1 MFQISWKAI
10 RQWEKAVRVYVISS
24 ILIILGLVAI
34 AIGDRLPE
42 GHGSLTYLRE
52 LSSVFLVGGVL
63 AILFRVFHDRA
74 YEANLRRLLRIH
86 DSVDELGLV
95 EILPEVQD
103 YNFTDVINDRD
114 YLSVVMNDGLRWI
127 GNNAVPLQERFSKN
141 THTEFFLIDPD
152 SDFVAILAGKVSQDP
167 DDLKKKIQDAWKRV
181 RELYEKS
188 DMKGELKVYKIKTF
202 PTRSIFLSEDE
213 LIETP
218 YQTASG
224 RARIP
229 VFIYK
234 QVPRKD
240 APYYFAMND
249 ILALRDESEIEVEL
263 PSNKGM
269 QPTAPAAADA

>member
-1 MFQISWKAI
+1 MFRISWKVI
-10 RQWEKAVRVYVISS
+10 RQWEKAVRVYIISS

-34 AIGDRLPE
+34 ALGDRLPE
-42 GHGSLTYLRE
+42 GHSALTYLRE

-103 YNFTDVINDRD
+103 FNFTDIINDRD
-114 YLSVVMNDGLRWI
+114 HLSVLMNDGLRWI

-141 THTEFFLIDPD
+141 TLTEFFLIDPD
-152 SDFVAILAGKVSQDP
+152 SNFVKVLAGKVGEEP
-167 DDLKKKIQDAWKRV
+167 DNLKKKIQDAWQRV
-181 RELYEKS
+181 IELYEKS
-188 DMKGELKVYKIKTF
+188 EMKGQVKIYKVNTF

-229 VFIYK
+229 VFVYK

-240 APYYFAMND
+240 APYYFAKND
-249 ILALRDESEIEVEL
+249 ILALRKESDIEIER

-269 QPTAPAAADA
+269 QPPAEAAADA